1 MRLVNTVF
9 ETRISVPYYW
19 DLDFV
24 EKDSLY
30 LKNQLCLFSDHAY
43 AYLDDASLGQQM
55 IKLEKQEEERL
66 LKRYYSEYEINPI
79 EIYAE
84 IDEIDAEVIDYSVDS
99 LNHYQI
105 EQFLKDY
112 PSFKLE
118 TAIVTIDDKSFE
130 KKVFVEK
137 TALEI
142 ELDSINE
149 IMMTGEVA

>member
-1 MRLVNTVF
+1 
-9 ETRISVPYYW
+9 
-19 DLDFV
+19 
-24 EKDSLY
+24 
-30 LKNQLCLFSDHAY
+30 
-43 AYLDDASLGQQM
+43 M

-66 LKRYYSEYEINPI
+66 LKKYYCRYEINPI

-99 LNHYQI
+99 LNLYQI

-137 TALEI
+137 ESEI
-142 ELDSINE
+142 I
-149 IMMTGEVA
+149 